1 MKVFLF
7 HNRAR
12 FPELC
17 APTLHSPLSQAHK
30 AARSRSKFSALR
42 AACALPLARSSS
54 STDVFNSKAKAKA
67 PSQRVQCSMPR
78 IAHKKETLLHVPRVN
93 NVRVKNDSSS
103 LDFFFRGCRA
113 FLFSSLE
120 LERRACARFAAWIIW
135 TRVTNI
141 MMMMHAE
148 SRALCCP

>member
-17 APTLHSPLSQAHK
+17 APTLHSPLSKAHK

-42 AACALPLARSSS
+42 AACALLLFLSLAPSSP
-54 STDVFNSKAKAKA
+54 DVFNSKAKAKAKA

-103 LDFFFRGCRA
+103 LDFFFRGCRE
-113 FLFSSLE
+113 FLFSS

-135 TRVTNI
+135 TRVTNNDDD
-141 MMMMHAE
+141 A
-148 SRALCCP
+148 C